1 MKPGDLVKPKQKY
14 ANNEVE
20 IGVLLEVEK
29 VFYRRNTHT
38 DYFQDRLTIYW
49 LHGEITRE
57 PASYVEVIK

>member
-14 ANNEVE
+14 SYNEVG

-29 VFYRRNTHT
+29 DFYTHN

-49 LHGEITRE
+49 LHGETTRE
-57 PASYVEVIK
+57 PDSYVEVIK